1 MSESGSSVPDGGA
14 PVAEVGA
21 RAVGRCRAAAR
32 LSEFC
37 GLAFTAAVSLSLSA
51 CGDGDGG
58 TRFGGTDE
66 VQAYR
71 DSVDPVIDEV
81 SAIEA
86 EVQERAV
93 GSSNAATAANLNAV
107 YLEVRPQ
114 LLEVLVAFDRIQPP
128 RRLDALHDDI
138 RRLILLRL
146 DAYGLVMEGFS
157 SQDEDLYPLAEGKL
171 QDANGLIPLIN
182 AQLCE
187 VDVALGSRDNCR
199 LLA

>member
-1 MSESGSSVPDGGA
+1 MP
-14 PVAEVGA
+14 
-21 RAVGRCRAAAR
+21 RAVVRSR
-32 LSEFC
+32 FC
-37 GLAFTAAVSLSLSA
+37 CFAFAAVVALALA
-51 CGDGDGG
+51 GCGDGDGG
-58 TRFGGTDE
+58 TRFGSIDE

-71 DSVDPVIDEV
+71 DAVDPVVEEV

-128 RRLDALHDDI
+128 RRLATLHDDI
-138 RRLILLRL
+138 RGLILLRL

-157 SQDEDLYPLAEGKL
+157 SQNEELYPLAEGKL
-171 QDANGLIPLIN
+171 EDANGLIPLIN
-182 AQLCE
+182 EQLCE
-187 VDVALGSRDNCR
+187 IDVALGVRDDCR